1 MTGPY
6 LYLYFTDFTHFFAF
20 AEKTSSGQ
28 SQPEKSVEGGGGV
41 GASSGSGGTSTY
53 GTTSAP
59 WLPFEIEVAVYRAPG
74 SGTGSLYR
82 SSAAYQR
89 TQVDIFLEQL
99 TFKRGHDRVV
109 LT

>member
-1 MTGPY
+1 MS
-6 LYLYFTDFTHFFAF
+6 DFTHLLAR
-20 AEKTSSGQ
+20 AEKTSSEQ
-28 SQPEKSVEGGGGV
+28 TLPEKSVEGGGGV
-41 GASSGSGGTSTY
+41 GASSGSTSTSAY

-89 TQVDIFLEQL
+89 TQVDIFLSYQQHAL
-99 TFKRGHDRVV
+99 TH
-109 LT
+109 THSP